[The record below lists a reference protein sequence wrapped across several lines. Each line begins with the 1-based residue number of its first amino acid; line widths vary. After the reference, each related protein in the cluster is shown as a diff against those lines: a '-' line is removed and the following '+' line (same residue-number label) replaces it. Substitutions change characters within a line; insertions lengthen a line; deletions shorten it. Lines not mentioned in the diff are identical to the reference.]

1 MRRHRPE
8 AVTTALIPGRQWR
21 DMPARIYW
29 RNPRRPTR
37 RPTYSTSEIKSAFR
51 RLARQYHPDVSREAD
66 AEDRFKEINEAY
78 EVLSDEDKRARY
90 DRFGHAGVNGGAG
103 GYGGGFSDFGDIFD
117 IFNSAFGG
125 AAGGRRRGPSP
136 GRDRRVDVTI
146 DFTEAV
152 FGVEKEV
159 EFQRLEHCDDCDG
172 TGAAAGSRPS
182 TCGTCN
188 GSGEV
193 RQVQQTFL
201 GSMVR
206 AQTCPNCGGK
216 GRVVSRPCGNCDG
229 SGRRRKRAVLSVK
242 IPAGVAD
249 GIQIQVR
256 GDGDAGEHGAPPGNL
271 FVVVHVKD
279 HQYFQRQ
286 ENDILLDIGINIAQ
300 ATLGDRITVASVD
313 GPVEL
318 KIPPG
323 TQSGWSKRLGGRGF
337 PRLRADGSNSG
348 RGDQL
353 VRVRVNTPTRLTER
367 QRELFEE
374 LSDSFGSE
382 ISTQQTAGR
391 GIWSKMAD
399 FLAGDDD

>member
-1 MRRHRPE
+1 MPRDYYETLGVPQG
-8 AVTTALIPGRQWR
+8 ADPG
-21 DMPARIYW
+21 
-29 RNPRRPTR
+29 
-37 RPTYSTSEIKSAFR
+37 EIKSAFR

-66 AEDRFKEINEAY
+66 AEERFKEINEAY
-78 EVLSDEDKRARY
+78 EVLSDAEKRARY

-103 GYGGGFSDFGDIFD
+103 GGYGAGFSDFGDIFD
-117 IFNSAFGG
+117 MFNSAFGG
-125 AAGGRRRGPSP
+125 AAGGRRRGPAA
-136 GRDRRVDVTI
+136 GRDRRADVTI
-146 DFTEAV
+146 DFVEAV

-159 EFQRLEHCDDCDG
+159 EFQRLENCDDCDG

-182 TCGTCN
+182 ACATCN

-201 GSMVR
+201 GSMARVH
-206 AQTCPNCGGK
+206 TCPHCGGK
-216 GRVVSRPCGNCDG
+216 GRVISRPCGNCDG

-242 IPAGVAD
+242 IPPGVAD

-279 HQYFQRQ
+279 HRYFKRR
-286 ENDILLDIGINIAQ
+286 EDDIILDIGVNIAQ

-318 KIPPG
+318 TIPPG
-323 TQSGWSKRLGGRGF
+323 TQTGKVFRLRGKGF
-337 PRLRADGSNSG
+337 PRLRSDGSNSG
-348 RGDQL
+348 RGDQM
-353 VRVRVNTPTRLTER
+353 VQVQVKTPTKLTER

-382 ISTQQTAGR
+382 VSTRQTAGR